1 MAQVVTNE
9 NMLEFIQNRQVPEF
23 KAPDAKVEPA
33 KPSEAAAAKSAD
45 SATASAPE
53 PAKAEQP
60 RAEDGKFVKDESKIR
75 WTEPAKAEEPAAKT
89 ADDDEHDDDGAKLSD
104 AVKRKIDK
112 IVAKKHRAMKEAE
125 EFARD
130 EYRERK
136 AAVERAE
143 ALQREID
150 ALKAGKSVQ
159 GTASSEGDEPKPE
172 DFRTVG
178 EYAKALT
185 KWEVA
190 QARKAESAEAAKQT
204 QKQQIEAVQQQFAQ
218 RVAETAKTIPDYHEV
233 VEAADW
239 EVPHHIQAYIV
250 DSENGARLGYHLA
263 KNRDEFDRIAKLSPI
278 RAFAELGKLE
288 DKLTA
293 KAPAKEPAPAPQVS
307 RAPAPIT
314 PLEGKSTTVA
324 KDPSQM
330 TFQELRAHR
339 QAERAAGKYR

>member
-23 KAPDAKVEPA
+23 KAPDAKAEPA
-33 KPSEAAAAKSAD
+33 KPSEAAAANPAD

-60 RAEDGKFVKDESKIR
+60 RAEDGKFVKAGEAAKPEE
-75 WTEPAKAEEPAAKT
+75 TAAKA

-125 EFARD
+125 EFGRE

-143 ALQREID
+143 ALQRELD
-150 ALKAGKSVQ
+150 ALRGTKSVP

-172 DFRTVG
+172 DFKTVG

-185 KWEVA
+185 KYEVA
-190 QARKAESAEAAKQT
+190 QAKKAESAERAKDS
-204 QKQQIEAVQQQFAQ
+204 QKQAIESVQQQFAE
-218 RVAETAKTIPDYHEV
+218 RVSNTAKEIPDYHEV
-233 VEAADW
+233 VGAADW
-239 EVPHHIQAYIV
+239 EVPHHMQAYIV
-250 DSENGARLGYHLA
+250 DSENGARIGYHLA
-263 KNRDEFDRIAKLSPI
+263 KHRDEFDRIAKLSPI

-293 KAPAKEPAPAPQVS
+293 KAAPVKDPAPAAQVS

-314 PLEGKSTTVA
+314 PLEGKTTPVEMDESKMSFA
-324 KDPSQM
+324 Q
-330 TFQELRAHR
+330 LRAKR
-339 QAERAAGKYR
+339 DAERSAGKYRR

>member
-1 MAQVVTNE
+1 MAQVLTNE
-9 NMLEFIQNRQVPEF
+9 NMVEFIQTRQAPEF
-23 KAPDAKVEPA
+23 KAPEAKAEPA
-33 KPSEAAAAKSAD
+33 KPSEAAAVTPQAD
-45 SATASAPE
+45 SAPAQAQA
-53 PAKAEQP
+53 AKAEQP
-60 RAEDGKFVKDESKIR
+60 RAEDGKFVKAEEARK
-75 WTEPAKAEEPAAKT
+75 EEPAAKA

-125 EFARD
+125 EFGRD
-130 EYRERK
+130 EYNARR
-136 AAVERAE
+136 AAEARAE

-150 ALKAGKSVQ
+150 ALRNGSAKSQ
-159 GTASSEGDEPKPE
+159 PGTASSEGDEPKQE
-172 DFRTVG
+172 DFKTVG

-204 QKQQIEAVQQQFAQ
+204 QRQQIETVQQQFAQ
-218 RVAETAKTIPDYHEV
+218 RVAETAKTIPDYHEI

-293 KAPAKEPAPAPQVS
+293 KAPAKEPATTQVS
-307 RAPAPIT
+307 RAPAPII

-330 TFQELRAHR
+330 TFAELRAHR
-339 QAERAAGKYR
+339 MAERAAGKR

>member
-1 MAQVVTNE
+1 VKTDESQ
-9 NMLEFIQNRQVPEF
+9 
-23 KAPDAKVEPA
+23 
-33 KPSEAAAAKSAD
+33 
-45 SATASAPE
+45 
-53 PAKAEQP
+53 PAKA
-60 RAEDGKFVKDESKIR
+60 D
-75 WTEPAKAEEPAAKT
+75 EPAAKA

-125 EFARD
+125 EFGREEYNAR
-130 EYRERK
+130 R
-136 AAVERAE
+136 AAEARAE
-143 ALQREID
+143 ALQRQID
-150 ALKAGKSVQ
+150 ELKGTKS
-159 GTASSEGDEPKPE
+159 GNGPASEAGDEPKPE
-172 DFRTVG
+172 DFKTVG

-204 QKQQIEAVQQQFAQ
+204 QKQQIETVQQQFAQ

-239 EVPHHIQAYIV
+239 EVPHHMQAYIV
-250 DSENGARLGYHLA
+250 DSENGARLGYHFA

-293 KAPAKEPAPAPQVS
+293 GKPVRDSDGRLVNDPNPKPAPSTQVS

-314 PLEGKSTTVA
+314 PLDGKSTTVA

>member
-1 MAQVVTNE
+1 MVQVVTNE
-9 NMLEFIQNRQVPEF
+9 NIQQLIQTRQVPEF
-23 KAPDAKVEPA
+23 KAPEV
-33 KPSEAAAAKSAD
+33 
-45 SATASAPE
+45 
-53 PAKAEQP
+53 KAEPVKAESGAVTVDTAAQEQP
-60 RAEDGKFVKDESKIR
+60 KTEPQRGADGKFVKAE
-75 WTEPAKAEEPAAKT
+75 EKAEADKAPDTAVKAAES
-89 ADDDEHDDDGAKLSD
+89 DDEHDDDGAKLSD

-150 ALKAGKSVQ
+150 ALKSGKSQ
-159 GTASSEGDEPKPE
+159 PGTASTEGDEPKME
-172 DFRTVG
+172 DFKTVG
-178 EYAKALT
+178 EYAKALA
-185 KWEVA
+185 KYEVA
-190 QARKAESAEAAKQT
+190 QAEKVRSADQAKQS
-204 QKQQIEAVQQQFAQ
+204 QKQAIESVQQQFAE
-218 RVAETAKTIPDYHEV
+218 RVAATAKEIPDYHEV

-239 EVPHHIQAYIV
+239 EVPHHMQAYLV

-263 KNRDEFDRIAKLSPI
+263 KHRDEFDRIAKLSPI

-288 DKLTA
+288 DKLTTKA
-293 KAPAKEPAPAPQVS
+293 APASAAAPATTQVS

-330 TFQELRAHR
+330 SFAELRAFR
-339 QAERAAGKYR
+339 QAERAAGKR

>member
-1 MAQVVTNE
+1 MVQVVTNE
-9 NMLEFIQNRQVPEF
+9 NIQQLIQTRQVPEF
-23 KAPDAKVEPA
+23 KAPEAVVADTKPEGIVSKDAVVVKDNVVDE
-33 KPSEAAAAKSAD
+33 KPRGA
-45 SATASAPE
+45 
-53 PAKAEQP
+53 
-60 RAEDGKFVKDESKIR
+60 DGKFVKTDEQAAKPDD
-75 WTEPAKAEEPAAKT
+75 TAAKA
-89 ADDDEHDDDGAKLSD
+89 ADEDEHDDDGAKLSD

-125 EFARD
+125 EFGRE

-143 ALQREID
+143 ALQRELD
-150 ALKAGKSVQ
+150 ALKGTKSVP
-159 GTASSEGDEPKPE
+159 GTAASEGDEPKPE
-172 DFRTVG
+172 DFKTVG

-190 QARKAESAEAAKQT
+190 QSRKAESTETAKQT

-218 RVAETAKTIPDYHEV
+218 RVADTAKTIPDYHEI

-250 DSENGARLGYHLA
+250 DSENGARLGYELA
-263 KNRDEFDRIAKLSPI
+263 KNRSDFDRIAKLSPI
-278 RAFAELGKLE
+278 RAIAELGKLE
-288 DKLTA
+288 DKLFA
-293 KAPAKEPAPAPQVS
+293 KKADVVPDKGAAAASTQVS

-330 TFQELRAHR
+330 SFAELRAHR
-339 QAERAAGKYR
+339 QAERAAGKR

>member
-1 MAQVVTNE
+1 MAQVLTNE
-9 NMLEFIQNRQVPEF
+9 NMVEFIQTRQAPEF
-23 KAPDAKVEPA
+23 KAPEAKSEPA
-33 KPSEAAAAKSAD
+33 NPSEAAAAKPAD
-45 SATASAPE
+45 SATASAAE
-53 PAKAEQP
+53 PAKAERP
-60 RAEDGKFVKDESKIR
+60 RAEDGKFVKAE
-75 WTEPAKAEEPAAKT
+75 EAKKEEPAAKA

-150 ALKAGKSVQ
+150 ALKAGKSQ
-159 GTASSEGDEPKPE
+159 PGTASTEGDEPKME
-172 DFRTVG
+172 DFKTVG
-178 EYAKALT
+178 EYAKALAKYET
-185 KWEVA
+185 A
-190 QARKAESAEAAKQT
+190 QALKAERAERAKDT
-204 QKQQIEAVQQQFAQ
+204 QKQAIENVQQQFAE
-218 RVAETAKTIPDYHEV
+218 RVASTAKEISDYHEV

-250 DSENGARLGYHLA
+250 DSEHGARLGYELA
-263 KNRDEFDRIAKLSPI
+263 KNRIEFDRIAKLSPI

-293 KAPAKEPAPAPQVS
+293 KAAPAKEPAAASAQVS

-324 KDPSQM
+324 KRPEDM
-330 TFQELRAHR
+330 NFQELRAHR
-339 QAERAAGKYR
+339 MAERAAGKR

>member
-23 KAPDAKVEPA
+23 KAPEAKPEDASAADVASPQPSKEDSEPA
-33 KPSEAAAAKSAD
+33 TD
-45 SATASAPE
+45 ASKE
-53 PAKAEQP
+53 PARGA
-60 RAEDGKFVKDESKIR
+60 DGKFVKTE
-75 WTEPAKAEEPAAKT
+75 EPAKAEEPAAKA

-143 ALQREID
+143 ALQRQID
-150 ALKAGKSVQ
+150 ELKAGKSDGAKPPV
-159 GTASSEGDEPKPE
+159 GDKPKAE
-172 DFRTVG
+172 DFKTVG
-178 EYAKALT
+178 EYTDALVEWKFNQRVKAQ
-185 KWEVA
+185 E
-190 QARKAESAEAAKQT
+190 ESDT
-204 QKQQIEAVQQQFAQ
+204 RKQQQQAVQSVQQQFAD
-218 RVAETAKTIPDYHEV
+218 RVAATAKEIPDYHEV
-233 VEAADW
+233 IESADW
-239 EVPHHIQAYIV
+239 EVPHHMQAYIV
-250 DSENGARLGYHLA
+250 DSENGARLGYHFA
-263 KNRDEFDRIAKLSPI
+263 KHRDEFDRIAKLSPI
-278 RAFAELGKLE
+278 RAMAELGKLE
-288 DKLTA
+288 DRLFGKKPEA
-293 KAPAKEPAPAPQVS
+293 PSAPAAPTQVS

-330 TFQELRAHR
+330 TFAELRAHR